1 MEFDVKLTGFA
12 EFAAQLRELPDK
24 VSRTILSRAVS
35 AGALV
40 IQQEMVKR
48 AEAMRVTG
56 TLARSIYRKYIRE
69 QSGPEKKVFFV
80 APRQGKQYQKM
91 GKKQVSKDAYYAR
104 YVEFGHFSRP
114 PGTHQN
120 KQGLTRAN
128 KIGRKSNRGGVDN
141 EALADQVRSG
151 SVKWVPAHPFMRPAF
166 DVKKEAS
173 VDAMRQVLAAGI
185 AQAAKLGLR
194 K

>member
-1 MEFDVKLTGFA
+1 MEFTVQLQGFA
-12 EFAAQLRELPDK
+12 ELAAGLRELPNK
-24 VSRTILSRAVS
+24 VARTILSKAVS

-40 IQQEMVKR
+40 VQQEMVKN
-48 AEAMRVTG
+48 AEAIRDTG

-80 APRQGKQYQKM
+80 APRQGKKFQKM
-91 GKKQVSKDAYYAR
+91 GKKQISKDAYYAR
-104 YVEFGHFSRP
+104 WLEFGHFTRP
-114 PGTHQN
+114 PGTHLN

-141 EALADQVRSG
+141 AALADQVQSG
-151 SVKWVPAHPFMRPAF
+151 TVKWVPAQPFMRPAF
-166 DVKKEAS
+166 DVKREAS
-173 VDAMRQVLAAGI
+173 IDAMRQVLAAGI
-185 AQAAKLGLR
+185 TQAAKLGLR